1 MSPKTTVIPS
11 KIIFLSSPLVRAISL
26 FCALLVIIGVGIVAY
41 RTQMD
46 VEGSRALIVHTYE
59 VREHLQDLQLDLTRA
74 QASASDY
81 LLSKDE
87 SQLVNFSQNTNR
99 ISETLKLIRIMTA
112 DNARQQARLDQLEQL
127 FQQQLV
133 SLGISSTPISA
144 DVNRVPQVSNLPKDV
159 LQRQSQID
167 SIILVMLDEEDLL
180 LQDRSRNWNRF
191 FQHNLATLGL
201 AFAVAIFLV
210 GYNFRLLTLE
220 VRHSKDMER
229 MLRESSQSY
238 RALSAR
244 ILGLQD
250 TERRKVAR
258 ELHDSVGQYLAGL
271 KINLDQFNS
280 RRGNLPDGSAALMA
294 EVLDLTDR
302 AINEVRTISYLLH
315 PPLLDELGFVS
326 AARWYAEGFAK
337 RSGIPIHLDIGEI
350 VERLPKE
357 IELALF
363 RVLQESLTNVHR
375 HAGATSMDIT
385 VRCVEKKVILT
396 VQDNGKGIPPDV
408 IKRFRAGVA
417 AGVGLAGMRERIA
430 ELNGELEVESVSGSS
445 MVRATLPTVICESN
459 DKKALETTVGRLF

>member
-1 MSPKTTVIPS
+1 MAPKTAVTPS
-11 KIIFLSSPLVRAISL
+11 KIKFLSSPLVRATSL
-26 FCALLVIIGVGIVAY
+26 FCALLVIIGVGTVAY

-46 VEGSRALIVHTYE
+46 VEGSRTLIVHTYE
-59 VREHLQDLQLDLTRA
+59 VREHLHELQLDFTRA
-74 QASASDY
+74 QASASAY
-81 LLSKDE
+81 LLSEDE
-87 SQLVNFSQNTNR
+87 SQFLNFSQYANR
-99 ISETLKLIRIMTA
+99 IPEILKQIRIMTA
-112 DNARQQARLDQLEQL
+112 DDARQQGRLDQLEPL
-127 FQQQLV
+127 LQQQLA
-133 SLGISSTPISA
+133 SLKISSTLVPA
-144 DVNRVPQVSNLPKDV
+144 GAARVPQSSDLPKDV
-159 LQRQSQID
+159 LRRQSQID
-167 SIILVMLDEEDLL
+167 SIILIMLDEEDLL
-180 LQDRSRNWNRF
+180 LQDRSRSWNRF

-201 AFAVAIFLV
+201 AFAAAIFLV

-229 MLRESSQSY
+229 MQRESGQSY
-238 RALSAR
+238 RTLSAH

-250 TERRKVAR
+250 TERRRVAR

-280 RRGNLPDGSAALMA
+280 RNVNLPDGSASLMA

-326 AARWYAEGFAK
+326 AARWYTEGFAK

-385 VRCVEKKVILT
+385 VRRVEKKVILT

-408 IKRFRAGVA
+408 LKRFHAGVA

-430 ELNGELEVESVSGSS
+430 ELNGELEVESVPGSS
-445 MVRATLPTVICESN
+445 MVRATLPTVICGSN
-459 DKKALETTVGRLF
+459 DEKALETTVGRLF